1 MSRKPLVIP
10 NEKALVTKHNKLIQ
24 AKYSLTLQEKRLI
37 YWLISEIKPD
47 DGDFKPYR
55 VSVKELATF
64 LGLENNNRIYQQMAQ
79 VTERLM
85 RRVMKI
91 EEPENASLLQV
102 AWVSSARY
110 HLGKGCVDISFDPQL
125 KPYLIQL
132 KSHFTSIE
140 LRYAIHLQSVYAM
153 RIYELLKQYRKIG
166 ERLLSIA
173 ELRDMLGI
181 QPHKYQFIND
191 FRRYVI
197 DIAQREVNAK
207 TDIRFAYNALKQ
219 GRRITDIRF
228 IISSNTPAAVLDA
241 GPAEQPASA
250 KLARQLEAHG
260 VSSAEVTRLLSE
272 YAVDRIAWHVHEL
285 ERRLRGEHKIASPA
299 AWLVQGIR
307 DDYRPQQSMFAQQEE
322 QRRASARTRAQRA
335 EEIRTALE
343 KISRKYRTYLLP
355 AIETFLE
362 QLRAKST
369 DEYAFIEQDF
379 QAVLKSGFARDQF
392 RANGWSEPAIFNDAA
407 GFFCQLYPAAFL
419 TKAAYARHHNLGHP
433 DSLAAELAQIEAIR

>member
-1 MSRKPLVIP
+1 MKRQTLVIP

-37 YWLISEIKPD
+37 YWLISEISPD

-55 VSVKELATF
+55 VSVKELTTF
-64 LGLENNNRIYQQMAQ
+64 LGMENNNRIYQQMAQ

-91 EEPENASLLQV
+91 EEPENESLLQV

-166 ERLLSIA
+166 ERVLPIV

-181 QPHKYQFIND
+181 LPQKYQYIND

-197 DIAQREVNAK
+197 DIAQREINTK
-207 TDIRFAYNALKQ
+207 TDIRFDYSELKQ
-219 GRRITDIRF
+219 GRRITEIRF
-228 IISSNTPAAVLDA
+228 VVSSNTPAPALDP
-241 GPAEQPASA
+241 GPAEQPGAA
-250 KLARQLEAHG
+250 KLTRQLEAHG
-260 VSSAEVTRLLSE
+260 VSSAEVTRLF
-272 YAVDRIAWHVHEL
+272 
-285 ERRLRGEHKIASPA
+285 RRLRPGADRLACPRA
-299 AWLVQGIR
+299 R
-307 DDYRPQQSMFAQQEE
+307 T
-322 QRRASARTRAQRA
+322 ASARRAQDRQ
-335 EEIRTALE
+335 
-343 KISRKYRTYLLP
+343 SRRLAGAGDSRRLP
-355 AIETFLE
+355 A
-362 QLRAKST
+362 A
-369 DEYAFIEQDF
+369 
-379 QAVLKSGFARDQF
+379 AVHVRPGGGATTRCQHAPVLSAEKRSARPWIRSARSIGNTCCRPSRRFSSSCKRNPRTNTPSSNRNF
-392 RANGWSEPAIFNDAA
+392 RP
-407 GFFCQLYPAAFL
+407 P
-419 TKAAYARHHNLGHP
+419 
-433 DSLAAELAQIEAIR
+433 

>member
-1 MSRKPLVIP
+1 MGRKQLIVP

-37 YWLISEIKPD
+37 YWLISEIKPE

-55 VSVKELATF
+55 VSVKELTAF

-91 EEPENASLLQV
+91 EEAENESLLQV
-102 AWVSSARY
+102 AWVSAARDQ
-110 HLGKGCVDISFDPQL
+110 LGKGCVDISLDPQL

-166 ERLLSIA
+166 ERVLPIA

-181 QPHKYQFIND
+181 EPQKYQFIND

-197 DIAQREVNAK
+197 DIAQREINAK
-207 TDIRFAYNALKQ
+207 TDIRFEYEELKT

-228 IISSNTPAAVLDA
+228 VIAANTPVPEPEAV
-241 GPAEQPASA
+241 PAEPPGAA
-250 KLARQLEAHG
+250 KLTRQLEAHG
-260 VSSAEVTRLLSE
+260 VGNTEVARLL
-272 YAVDRIAWHVHEL
+272 AD
-285 ERRLRGEHKIASPA
+285 
-299 AWLVQGIR
+299 
-307 DDYRPQQSMFAQQEE
+307 
-322 QRRASARTRAQRA
+322 
-335 EEIRTALE
+335 
-343 KISRKYRTYLLP
+343 
-355 AIETFLE
+355 
-362 QLRAKST
+362 
-369 DEYAFIEQDF
+369 
-379 QAVLKSGFARDQF
+379 
-392 RANGWSEPAIFNDAA
+392 
-407 GFFCQLYPAAFL
+407 
-419 TKAAYARHHNLGHP
+419 
-433 DSLAAELAQIEAIR
+433 

>member
-1 MSRKPLVIP
+1 
-10 NEKALVTKHNKLIQ
+10 
-24 AKYSLTLQEKRLI
+24 
-37 YWLISEIKPD
+37 
-47 DGDFKPYR
+47 
-55 VSVKELATF
+55 
-64 LGLENNNRIYQQMAQ
+64 
-79 VTERLM
+79 
-85 RRVMKI
+85 
-91 EEPENASLLQV
+91 
-102 AWVSSARY
+102 
-110 HLGKGCVDISFDPQL
+110 
-125 KPYLIQL
+125 
-132 KSHFTSIE
+132 
-140 LRYAIHLQSVYAM
+140 M
-153 RIYELLKQYRKIG
+153 RIYELFKQYRKIG
-166 ERLLSIA
+166 ERVLSIA

-181 QPHKYQFIND
+181 QSHKYQFIND

-207 TDIRFAYNALKQ
+207 TDIRFDYSEVKQ

-228 IISSNTPAAVLDA
+228 VVSSNTPDGAYP
-241 GPAEQPASA
+241 GPAEQPVSA
-250 KLARQLEAHG
+250 KLTRQLEAHG
-260 VSSAEVTRLLSE
+260 VSSTEVTRLLGE
-272 YAVDRIAWHVHEL
+272 YDVDRIAWHVHEL

-322 QRRASARTRAQRA
+322 QRRAAARTRAQRA

-343 KISRKYRTYLLP
+343 KISRKYRIYLLP

-433 DSLAAELAQIEAIR
+433 DSLAAELAEIEATR

>member
-1 MSRKPLVIP
+1 MKRQTLVIP
-10 NEKALVTKHNKLIQ
+10 NEKALVQ
-24 AKYSLTLQEKRLI
+24 QVYSSKYSLTLQEKRLI

-47 DGDFKPYR
+47 DHDFKPYR
-55 VSVKELATF
+55 VSVKELTAF

-91 EEPENASLLQV
+91 EEPENESLLQV

-166 ERLLSIA
+166 ERVLPIV

-181 QPHKYQFIND
+181 LPQKYQYIND

-197 DIAQREVNAK
+197 DIAQREINTK
-207 TDIRFAYNALKQ
+207 TDIRFDYSELKQ

-228 IISSNTPAAVLDA
+228 VVSSNTPAPVLDF
-241 GPAEQPASA
+241 GPAEQPGSA
-250 KLARQLEAHG
+250 KLTRQLETHG
-260 VSSAEVTRLLSE
+260 VSSAEVTRLFADYDLAAGMSTSSNGVCAVSTRSPILPPGWCRGFATTTGRSSPCLPRRRSSAALQRAPVLSAE
-272 YAVDRIAWHVHEL
+272 KR
-285 ERRLRGEHKIASPA
+285 
-299 AWLVQGIR
+299 
-307 DDYRPQQSMFAQQEE
+307 
-322 QRRASARTRAQRA
+322 SARPW
-335 EEIRTALE
+335 IRSARSIGNTCCRP
-343 KISRKYRTYLLP
+343 SRRFSSSCKRNPRTNTPSSNRNFRLP
-355 AIETFLE
+355 
-362 QLRAKST
+362 
-369 DEYAFIEQDF
+369 
-379 QAVLKSGFARDQF
+379 
-392 RANGWSEPAIFNDAA
+392 
-407 GFFCQLYPAAFL
+407 
-419 TKAAYARHHNLGHP
+419 
-433 DSLAAELAQIEAIR
+433 